1 MRHVPHLVIGAPWK
15 ADELDLS
22 VVQWRHVT
30 KVLRKHRGDPV
41 TYTDGLGTVGSGEL
55 GHMTVVRGEE
65 STVERPR
72 LITVAVAPPSN
83 KDRERFLVEKLAEMG
98 VSHLQWLRTRHG
110 KNRPSPPPKVFS
122 WVLTAV
128 EQSRG
133 AWLMEVSTDLVD
145 WLDLEPPVVVCD
157 QGGSTSIPQ
166 ARTVVIGPEGGWGDG
181 EVPEGLERWDLGPNV
196 LRVETA
202 AIVAAARLIA
212 I

>member
-1 MRHVPHLVIGAPWK
+1 
-15 ADELDLS
+15 
-22 VVQWRHVT
+22 
-30 KVLRKHRGDPV
+30 
-41 TYTDGLGTVGSGEL
+41 
-55 GHMTVVRGEE
+55 
-65 STVERPR
+65 
-72 LITVAVAPPSN
+72 
-83 KDRERFLVEKLAEMG
+83 
-98 VSHLQWLRTRHG
+98 
-110 KNRPSPPPKVFS
+110 
-122 WVLTAV
+122 
-128 EQSRG
+128 
-133 AWLMEVSTDLVD
+133 MEVSTDLVD